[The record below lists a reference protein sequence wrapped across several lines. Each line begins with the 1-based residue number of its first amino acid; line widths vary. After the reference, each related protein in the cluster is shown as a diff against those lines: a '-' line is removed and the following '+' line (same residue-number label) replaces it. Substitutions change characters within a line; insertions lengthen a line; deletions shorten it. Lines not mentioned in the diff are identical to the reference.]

1 MSVGLI
7 AKESPVI
14 EVVTIDT
21 QSLGD
26 RTYLVT
32 DGGSAFVIDPQRDVD
47 RVFAAAAARGVAVTD
62 VFETH
67 IHNDYVSGG
76 LAVARRSGASY
87 YVNAADPVAFGRVGI
102 TDGDIITVG
111 PSMRVRVIATPG
123 HTFTHLAYALQDAVT
138 GEWVA
143 VFTGGSLLYGST
155 GRPDL
160 LGSQHT
166 RTLAAAQHASAQRLA
181 QVLPDQSAVY
191 PTHGFGSF
199 CAATATAGR
208 SVSTI
213 GAEKESN
220 PALTLPADSY
230 VAALVATLDDYPAYY
245 AHMAAVNRAGPD
257 ATDPAPPAPVRADEL
272 DRRIAAGEWV
282 VDLRHRRAFAAGHV
296 AGSFSFEFGDS
307 FATYLGWL
315 IPWGAPLTLIGETD
329 GQIAAAQRELSRIG
343 VDRLAGAVLTLS
355 PDWPASGTLATY
367 SISDFAGLAAE
378 RDRQDI
384 VILDVRRATERAGGY
399 LEGSLHVPL
408 HELPSRLGALPRRP
422 VWVHC
427 QGGYRAS
434 IAASLLH
441 AAGREVTAV
450 DGDFGTAAG
459 AGLALSRPRQ
469 KRAA

>member
-7 AKESPVI
+7 DKEAPVI

-32 DGGSAFVIDPQRDVD
+32 DGTSALVIDPQRDVD

-87 YVNAADPVAFGRVGI
+87 YVNAADAVAFGRVGI

-111 PSMRVRVIATPG
+111 TSMRVRVIATPG

-166 RTLAAAQHASAQRLA
+166 RTLAAAQHASAHRLA

-199 CAATATAGR
+199 CAATTSAGR
-208 SVSTI
+208 SISTI
-213 GAEKESN
+213 GGEKSSN
-220 PALTLPADSY
+220 PALTLAADSY
-230 VAALVATLDDYPAYY
+230 VAALVAALDDYPAYY
-245 AHMAAVNRAGPD
+245 AHMAPLNRAGPD
-257 ATDPAPPAPVRADEL
+257 TADPAPPAWVTADDL

-282 VDLRHRRAFAAGHV
+282 VDLRHRRAFAAGHL
-296 AGSFSFEFGDS
+296 AGSVSFEFGAS

-315 IPWGAPLTLIGETD
+315 IPWGAPLTLIAET
-329 GQIAAAQRELSRIG
+329 GAQIAAAQRELSRIG
-343 VDRLAGAVLTLS
+343 VDRLAGAALTS
-355 PDWPASGTLATY
+355 SASWPAASTLATY
-367 SISDFAGLAAE
+367 PVSDFAGLAAE
-378 RDRQDI
+378 RHRRDI
-384 VILDVRRATERAGGY
+384 VILDVRRAAERAGGY
-399 LEGSLHVPL
+399 LNGSLHVPL
-408 HELPSRLGALPRRP
+408 HELPARLGALPRRP
-422 VWVHC
+422 VWIHC

-441 AAGREVTAV
+441 AAGHEVTAV
-450 DGDFGTAAG
+450 DGDFGGAAG
-459 AGLALSRPRQ
+459 AGLALSRSRPQ
-469 KRAA
+469 RAA

>member
-7 AKESPVI
+7 AKEAPVI

-32 DGGSAFVIDPQRDVD
+32 DGVSALVIDPQRDVD
-47 RVFAAAAARGVAVTD
+47 RVFAAAAAQGVEVTD

-76 LAVARRSGASY
+76 LAIARRSGASY
-87 YVNAADPVAFGRVGI
+87 YVNAADPVAFDRVGI
-102 TDGDIITVG
+102 TDGDIVTVG
-111 PSMRVRVIATPG
+111 PSMRVRVMATPG
-123 HTFTHLAYALQDAVT
+123 HTFNHLAYALQDAIT

-166 RTLAAAQHASAQRLA
+166 RTLAAAQHASARRLA
-181 QVLPDQSAVY
+181 QALPDRSAVY

-199 CAATATAGR
+199 CAATTSAGR

-213 GAEKESN
+213 GQEKESN
-220 PALTLPADSY
+220 PALSLAADSY
-230 VAALVATLDDYPAYY
+230 VATLIAGLDDYPAYY
-245 AHMAAVNRAGPD
+245 AHMARLNRAGPD
-257 ATDPAPPAPVRADEL
+257 TADLAPPAPVTADDL

-282 VDLRHRRAFAAGHV
+282 VDLRQRRDFAAGHV
-296 AGSFSFEFGDS
+296 PGSVSFEFGNS

-315 IPWGAPLTLIGETD
+315 IPWGAPLTLIGET
-329 GQIAAAQRELSRIG
+329 GAQIAAAQRELSRIG
-343 VDRLAGAVLTLS
+343 IDRLVGAAVTSS
-355 PDWPASGTLATY
+355 PDWPAAGALATY
-367 SISDFAGLAAE
+367 SVSDFTGLAAE

-384 VILDVRRATERAGGY
+384 VILDVRRAAERAGGY
-399 LEGSLHVPL
+399 IEGSRHVPL
-408 HELPSRLGALPRRP
+408 HELPARMRGLPRRP

-441 AAGREVTAV
+441 AAGREVTAI
-450 DGDFGTAAG
+450 DADFGTAAG
-459 AGLALSRPRQ
+459 VGLALSRSRQ

>member
-1 MSVGLI
+1 
-7 AKESPVI
+7 VI

-26 RTYLVT
+26 RTYLAT
-32 DGGSAFVIDPQRDVD
+32 DGVSALVIDPQRDVD
-47 RVFAAAAARGVAVTD
+47 RVFAAAAARGVEVTD

-76 LAVARRSGASY
+76 LAIARRSGASY
-87 YVNAADPVAFGRVGI
+87 YVNAADAVAFGRVGI

-111 PSMRVRVIATPG
+111 RSMRLRAIATPG

-181 QVLPDQSAVY
+181 QVLPDESAVY

-199 CAATATAGR
+199 CAATTSTGR
-208 SVSTI
+208 SLSTI
-213 GAEKESN
+213 GAEKKSN
-220 PALTLPADSY
+220 PALTLSADSY
-230 VAALVATLDDYPAYY
+230 VAALVSALDDYPAYY

-257 ATDPAPPAPVRADEL
+257 DADPTPPAVLTADEL
-272 DRRIAAGEWV
+272 ARKIAAGEWA
-282 VDLRHRRAFAAGHV
+282 VDLRHRRAFAAGHI
-296 AGSFSFEFGDS
+296 AGSVSFEFGHS

-315 IPWGAPLTLIGETD
+315 IPWGIPLTLIGET
-329 GQIAAAQRELSRIG
+329 GAQIAAAQRELSRIG
-343 VDRLAGAVLTLS
+343 IDRLAGAAIISS
-355 PDWPASGTLATY
+355 PADWAASGTLATY
-367 SISDFAGLAAE
+367 PVSDFAGLAAE
-378 RDRQDI
+378 RDREDI
-384 VILDVRRATERAGGY
+384 VILDVRRAAERAGGY

-408 HELPSRLGALPRRP
+408 HELPSRLRSLPHRP

-441 AAGREVTAV
+441 AAGHDVTAV
-450 DGDFGTAAG
+450 DGDFGSAA
-459 AGLALSRPRQ
+459 AVGLALSQPRPH
-469 KRAA
+469 RAA

>member
-1 MSVGLI
+1 
-7 AKESPVI
+7 VI
-14 EVVTIDT
+14 EVVTIET

-26 RTYLVT
+26 RTYLAT
-32 DGGSAFVIDPQRDVD
+32 DGGSAIVIDPQRDVD
-47 RVFAAAAARGVAVTD
+47 RVLAAAAARGVAVTD

-76 LAVARRSGASY
+76 LAIARRSGASY
-87 YVNAADPVAFGRVGI
+87 YVNAADAVAFGRVAI
-102 TDGDIITVG
+102 TDGDIISVG
-111 PSMRVRVIATPG
+111 QSMRVRVIATPG
-123 HTFTHLAYALQDAVT
+123 HTFTHLAYALQDAAT

-181 QVLPDQSAVY
+181 RVLPDRSAVY

-199 CAATATAGR
+199 CAATVSAGR

-213 GAEKESN
+213 GEEKRSN
-220 PALTLPADSY
+220 PALALGADSY
-230 VAALVATLDDYPAYY
+230 VGALVAALDDYPAYY

-257 ATDPAPPAPVRADEL
+257 TADPAPPAAVTAGEL
-272 DRRIAAGEWV
+272 DRRIAAGEWA
-282 VDLRHRRAFAAGHV
+282 VDLRQRRVFAAGHV
-296 AGSFSFEFGDS
+296 PGSLSFELGHS

-315 IPWGAPLTLIGETD
+315 IPWGAPLTLIGEA
-329 GQIAAAQRELSRIG
+329 GAQIAAAQRELSRIG
-343 VDRLAGAVLTLS
+343 IDRLAGAVITS
-355 PDWPASGTLATY
+355 APDWPASGTLASY
-367 SISDFAGLAAE
+367 SVSDFTGLAAE
-378 RDRQDI
+378 RDRQDV
-384 VILDVRRATERAGGY
+384 VILDVRRARERAGGY
-399 LEGSLHVPL
+399 IEGSRHVPL
-408 HELPSRLGALPRRP
+408 HELPSRLRALPRRP

-441 AAGREVTAV
+441 AAGYEVTAV
-450 DGDFGTAAG
+450 DDDFGGAAE
-459 AGLALSRPRQ
+459 AGLVLSHSRPHC
-469 KRAA
+469 AA

>member
-1 MSVGLI
+1 L
-7 AKESPVI
+7 PVI

-32 DGGSAFVIDPQRDVD
+32 DGVSAFVIDPQRDVD

-76 LAVARRSGASY
+76 LDIARRSGASY
-87 YVNAADPVAFGRVGI
+87 YVNTADAVAFGRVGI
-102 TDGDIITVG
+102 TDGDLITVG
-111 PSMRVRVIATPG
+111 QSMRVRVIATPG
-123 HTFTHLAYALQDAVT
+123 HTFTHLAYALQDADT

-181 QVLPDQSAVY
+181 QALPDQSAVY

-199 CAATATAGR
+199 CAATTSAGR

-213 GAEKESN
+213 GEEKGSN
-220 PALTLPADSY
+220 PALTLAADSY
-230 VAALVATLDDYPAYY
+230 LAALIAGLDDYPAYY
-245 AHMAAVNRAGPD
+245 AHMGAVNRRGPD
-257 ATDPAPPAPVRADEL
+257 AVDPAPPAPVPADDL
-272 DRRIAAGEWV
+272 DRRIAAGDWV
-282 VDLRHRRAFAAGHV
+282 VDLRHRRAFAAAHV
-296 AGSFSFEFGDS
+296 PGSFSFEFGDS

-329 GQIAAAQRELSRIG
+329 AQIAAAQRELSRIG
-343 VDRLAGAVLTLS
+343 VDRLAGAVITGS
-355 PDWPASGTLATY
+355 PDWPSSAPLATY
-367 SISDFAGLAAE
+367 SVSDFAGLAAE

-384 VILDVRRATERAGGY
+384 VILDVRRASERAGGY
-399 LEGSLHVPL
+399 IEGSLNVPL
-408 HELPSRLGALPRRP
+408 HELPSRLRALPRRP

-441 AAGREVTAV
+441 AVGHEVTAV
-450 DGDFGTAAG
+450 DGDFGTAAE

>member
-7 AKESPVI
+7 DKETPVI

-21 QSLGD
+21 RSLGD

-32 DGGSAFVIDPQRDVD
+32 DGVSAFVIDPQRDVD

-87 YVNAADPVAFGRVGI
+87 YVNAADQVAFSRVGI

-111 PSMRVRVIATPG
+111 QSMRVRVIATPG

-166 RTLAAAQHASAQRLA
+166 HTLAAAQHASAQRLVR
-181 QVLPDQSAVY
+181 VLPDQSAVY

-199 CAATATAGR
+199 CAATTSAGGP
-208 SVSTI
+208 VSTI
-213 GAEKESN
+213 GQEKGSN
-220 PALTLPADSY
+220 PALTLAADKY
-230 VAALVATLDDYPAYY
+230 VAALVAALDDYPAYY
-245 AHMAAVNRAGPD
+245 AHMAALNRAGPD
-257 ATDPAPPAPVRADEL
+257 AADPAPPAPVTAEDL

-315 IPWGAPLTLIGETD
+315 IPWGAPLTLIGET
-329 GQIAAAQRELSRIG
+329 GVQIAAAQRELSRIG
-343 VDRLAGAVLTLS
+343 VDRLAGAALTSS
-355 PDWPASGTLATY
+355 PNWPAGTLATY
-367 SISDFAGLAAE
+367 SVSDFAGLAAE
-378 RDRQDI
+378 RDRQEI
-384 VILDVRRATERAGGY
+384 VILDVRRAAERAGGY
-399 LEGSLHVPL
+399 IEGSRHVPL
-408 HELPSRLGALPRRP
+408 HELPSRLRALPHRP

-441 AAGREVTAV
+441 AAGHEVTAV
-450 DGDFGTAAG
+450 DGDFGSAAG
-459 AGLALSRPRQ
+459 AGLALSGPRQ

>member
-1 MSVGLI
+1 M
-7 AKESPVI
+7 I

-32 DGGSAFVIDPQRDVD
+32 DGVSALVIDPQRDVD
-47 RVFAAAAARGVAVTD
+47 RVFATAAARGVPVTD

-76 LAVARRSGASY
+76 LAIARRSGASY
-87 YVNAADPVAFGRVGI
+87 YVNAADAVAFGRVGI
-102 TDGDIITVG
+102 TDGDIISVG
-111 PSMRVRVIATPG
+111 QSMRVRVIATPG

-138 GEWVA
+138 AEWVA

-181 QVLPDQSAVY
+181 EALPDQSAVY

-199 CAATATAGR
+199 CAATASAGR
-208 SVSTI
+208 SASTI
-213 GAEKESN
+213 GQEKGSN
-220 PALTLPADSY
+220 PALTLAADSY
-230 VAALVATLDDYPAYY
+230 VGALLAGLDDYPAYY
-245 AHMAAVNRAGPD
+245 AHMAAVNRAGAD
-257 ATDPAPPAPVRADEL
+257 AADSAPPGPVTADDL

-296 AGSFSFEFGDS
+296 PGSVSFEFGDS

-315 IPWGAPLTLIGETD
+315 IPWGTPLTLVGET
-329 GQIAAAQRELSRIG
+329 GAQIAAAQRELSRIG
-343 VDRLAGAVLTLS
+343 VDRLAGAAITGS
-355 PDWPASGTLATY
+355 PSWPPAERLATY
-367 SISDFAGLAAE
+367 SVSDFTGLAVE

-384 VILDVRRATERAGGY
+384 VILDVRRAAERAGGY
-399 LEGSLHVPL
+399 IEGSLHVPL
-408 HELPSRLGALPRRP
+408 HELPARMPALPRRP

-434 IAASLLH
+434 IAASLLQ
-441 AAGREVTAV
+441 AAGHEVTAV
-450 DGDFGTAAG
+450 DGDFGTAAA
-459 AGLALSRPRQ
+459 AGLALSRSQR